1 MKEVLTNKKI
11 LKRILYTFL
20 LLAVYRIGTSITI
33 PGINRIT
40 LAMLSGNSVFS
51 LMNMLG
57 GGALERMSIFA
68 LGVGPYITAG
78 IIVELLS
85 MDVIPYLSELR
96 KDGLKGR
103 QQIEKITSYLG
114 LVLAL
119 VQSISITYGFDRQY
133 GILMSNKIS
142 DYIFT
147 AIVLTAGYHI
157 LLWIGDRISAIG
169 VGNGISL
176 LIFAGIVANIPS
188 SFAQTWS
195 ILVTGTEAGSTFN
208 GVLIFALSV
217 LLYLAIIIGVVIM
230 QLAVR
235 KIPIQY
241 SSNIGTTSNM
251 NYLPLKVNSASVL
264 PVIFASSV
272 MTAPQIILSFINQ
285 EAYNKVSNFLS
296 LQKPVGLII
305 YAALIVLFTF
315 FYVSLQMD
323 PKEMAKNL
331 AAQQAYIPGVRPGSE
346 TITYIK
352 KVICRIN
359 FFGASG
365 LLVIAMLPHI
375 LPALTPIPSSM
386 AIGGT
391 GIIIVVGVAIETI
404 DQIIAAAQ
412 TKTYK
417 NYASSSFI
425 NYQQSFR

>member
-1 MKEVLTNKKI
+1 MKEVLSNKKI
-11 LKRILYTFL
+11 LKRIVYTFL
-20 LLAVYRIGTSITI
+20 LLAVYRIGTSITV
-33 PGINRIT
+33 PGINRINLT
-40 LAMLSGNSVFS
+40 MLSGNSVFS

-85 MDVIPYLSELR
+85 MDVIPSLSELR

-103 QQIEKITSYLG
+103 QKIEKITGYLG
-114 LVLAL
+114 FVLAII
-119 VQSISITYGFDRQY
+119 QSVSITYGFDKQY
-133 GILMSNKIS
+133 GIMTSNKIS
-142 DYIFT
+142 DYLFI
-147 AIVLTAGYHI
+147 AVVLTAGYHI
-157 LLWIGDRISAIG
+157 LLWIGERISAVG

-176 LIFAGIVANIPS
+176 LIFAGIVSNIPS
-188 SFAQTWS
+188 SFVQTWS
-195 ILVTGTEAGSTFN
+195 ILVTGTDAGSRFN
-208 GVLIFALSV
+208 GILIFAVSV
-217 LLYLAIIIGVVIM
+217 LLYLAIIVGVVIM

-241 SSNIGTTSNM
+241 SANIGTANNL

-272 MTAPQIILSFINQ
+272 ITAPQIILSFINTK
-285 EAYNKVSNFLS
+285 AYNTVSSLLS
-296 LQKPVGLII
+296 LQKPFGLVL
-305 YAALIVLFTF
+305 YGVLIVLFTY
-315 FYVSLQMD
+315 FYVNLQMD
-323 PKEMAKNL
+323 PKEISKTL
-331 AAQQAYIPGVRPGSE
+331 ASQQAYIPGIRPGTE
-346 TITYIK
+346 TTAYIK
-352 KVICRIN
+352 KVLARIN

-365 LLVIAMLPHI
+365 LLIIAMLPHI

-404 DQIIAAAQ
+404 DQMIAAAQ

-417 NYASSSFI
+417 NYTSSGLF
-425 NYQQSFR
+425 QH